1 MLGEQV
7 DDKSPTYRFRTIF
20 YNVRDPGK
28 TLAEYRLPP
37 QTPPALLR
45 QATEG
50 NPDPE
55 RLVPVLCE
63 GLQGLRE
70 RVKAQTT
77 QLERQQVSASS
88 LGQALKGLSGKH
100 VHELLPRLDA
110 SKRRFE
116 QARARLLRI
125 AIALEKVRA
134 TGYALHGKEDELR
147 ARFDQLLRDLQLPHE
162 YRARLAE
169 LQTRVLALSPE
180 AGVGGAL
187 SLELAP
193 DDAGRLA
200 QTLEEQRA
208 AHAVLL
214 QVLVDDERTTDRLAR
229 ALTSTSA
236 SSGTVYS

>member
-1 MLGEQV
+1 MLFEQV
-7 DDKSPTYRFRTIF
+7 NEKSPTYRFRTIF
-20 YNVRDPGK
+20 YNVRDPNK

-37 QTPPALLR
+37 HTPPALLR

-63 GLQGLRE
+63 GLQGLRD
-70 RVKAQTT
+70 RVKAQNT
-77 QLERQQVSASS
+77 QLERQQASAQS
-88 LGQALKGLSGKH
+88 LAQALKGLTAKH

-110 SKRRFE
+110 AKRRFE

-134 TGYALHGKEDELR
+134 SGYALHGKEDELR
-147 ARFDQLLRDLQLPHE
+147 ARFDQLLRDLQQPHE

-180 AGVGGAL
+180 SGVGGAL
-187 SLELAP
+187 GLELAP
-193 DDAGRLA
+193 DDAARLA
-200 QTLEEQRA
+200 QTLDEQRQ
-208 AHAVLL
+208 AHATLL
-214 QVLVDDERTTDRLAR
+214 QVLVDDDRAADRLIR
-229 ALTSTSA
+229 ALTA
-236 SSGTVYS
+236 GSSGTSYS